1 MTRTS
6 TSTVREL
13 TVRSVVLGGLI
24 TLVFTAANV
33 YLGLKVGLTFATA
46 IPAAVISMAILRYF
60 RGHSILENNI
70 VQTIASAA
78 GTLAAI
84 IFVLPGLIMIG
95 WWQGFPYWTT
105 VAVCAIGGTLGV
117 MYSVPLR
124 RALVTGSDLPYP
136 EGVAAA
142 EVLKVGEATEGTAAG
157 AEGNRRSLQAI
168 LLGSL
173 ASAGFSLLA
182 ALKVVGNEV
191 SAAFRVG
198 SGGTLFGAS
207 LSLALIG
214 VGHLVGVT
222 VGAAMVVGL
231 LISYG
236 VLLPTLTWGDLPGG
250 RRRLRRRV
258 HHLRHR
264 GAVRRG
270 RRDRGGRRLDAAE
283 DPRPDRRAASGPRR
297 CRVGHGAAAARSIS
311 PSGTCRSASS
321 AGRSCCRSSRSP
333 ALLWGFLSTTHL
345 AGNTVPTIVVSL
357 VYVVVIGAVIAAVAG
372 YMAGL
377 IGSSN
382 SPISGVGILVVLG
395 IALLLAALHGPG
407 ADPAQTTALV
417 AYSLFTTAVVFSV
430 ATISNDNLQDL
441 KTGQLV
447 GATPWKQQVALV
459 IGVVFG
465 ALVIAP
471 VLDLLNAAFGFA
483 GAPGAGDDALAA
495 PQAALISALAEGVFG
510 GDLNWGLIGL
520 GALIGAVVIV
530 IDEVLARTGSLRLP
544 PLAVGMGMYLP
555 MSLTLLIPIGALLGR
570 IYDRWAERRGGDVE
584 FKKRLGVLMAT
595 GLIVG
600 ESLFGVLFA
609 GNRGRV
615 GLGRSAGDRRRGL
628 RELGARARHRALRG
642 HGVRAVPDDAPLG
655 RRPRRRERRPKRYS
669 GRSGCQTT
677 TWWRRSTGTRSRRYE
692 RCTIAAA

>member
-1 MTRTS
+1 MTATGP
-6 TSTVREL
+6 TTAREL
-13 TVRSVVLGGLI
+13 TGRFVVLGGLI

-46 IPAAVISMAILRYF
+46 IPAAVISMAVLRYF
-60 RGHSILENNI
+60 RDHSILENNI

-105 VAVCAIGGTLGV
+105 VAVCVIGGTPGV

-142 EVLKVGEATEGTAAG
+142 EVLKVGEASEEG
-157 AEGNRRSLQAI
+157 AEENRKSLRTI
-168 LLGSL
+168 LVAAL
-173 ASAGFSLLA
+173 AAAGFSLLA
-182 ALKVVGNEV
+182 ATKVIGNEI
-191 SAAFRVG
+191 STAFRLG

-222 VGAAMVVGL
+222 VGAAMIVGL

-236 VLLPTLTWGDLPGG
+236 ILLPTLTWGDLPAGADVSDVVSSTFGTEVRFAGAGAIAVAAVWTLLKILGPIVRGIRAAAVSSRARRGG
-250 RRRLRRRV
+250 
-258 HHLRHR
+258 
-264 GAVRRG
+264 GAVDLTE
-270 RRDRGGRRLDAAE
+270 RDLPIGIVAGTIVALLVPIALLLW
-283 DPRPDRRAASGPRR
+283 SFL
-297 CRVGHGAAAARSIS
+297 
-311 PSGTCRSASS
+311 SGTPVADRTA
-321 AGRSCCRSSRSP
+321 A
-333 ALLWGFLSTTHL
+333 
-345 AGNTVPTIVVSL
+345 TVAVSL
-357 VYVVVIGAVIAAVAG
+357 VYIVVLGAVIAAIAG

-395 IALLLAALHGPG
+395 IALLLSALHGSSDDPG
-407 ADPAQTTALV
+407 ADTALV
-417 AYSLFTTAVVFSV
+417 AYALFTTAVVFSV

-465 ALVIAP
+465 SLVIAP
-471 VLDLLNAAFGFA
+471 VLDLLNTAFGFA
-483 GAPGAGDDALAA
+483 GAPGAGEDALAA
-495 PQAALISALAEGVFG
+495 PQAALISALAKGVFG
-510 GDLNWGLIGL
+510 GSLNWGLIGL

-530 IDEVLARTGSLRLP
+530 VDEVLGRFTKLRLP

-570 IYDRWAERRGGDVE
+570 WYDRWAERQGDNVE

-600 ESLFGVLFA
+600 ESLFGVVFA
-609 GNRGRV
+609 GIVAASG
-615 GLGRSAGDRRRGL
+615 S
-628 RELGARARHRALRG
+628 
-642 HGVRAVPDDAPLG
+642 DAPLAVVG
-655 RRPRRRERRPKRYS
+655 EGFETVGTVIGVVRSAATARALYQCTRRPP
-669 GRSGCQTT
+669 
-677 TWWRRSTGTRSRRYE
+677 
-692 RCTIAAA
+692 AH